1 MLCGSQHMVYSLGPV
16 PWMGQEEKELFQKHG
31 NMLPSWGAHQ
41 ALRMNKKVRPL
52 IAELAHVA

>member
-1 MLCGSQHMVYSLGPV
+1 MVYSLGPV

>member
-1 MLCGSQHMVYSLGPV
+1 
-16 PWMGQEEKELFQKHG
+16 MGQEEKELFQKHG

-41 ALRMNKKVRPL
+41 ALRKNKKKKTKLTL